1 MLGGDATPLAVA
13 KGVSSY
19 VWRCRVV
26 VNIEFE
32 LLFVHK
38 LIVYLVSVKAKPQI
52 VTPVVYSGA

>member
-38 LIVYLVSVKAKPQI
+38 LIVYLVSVKAKPQ
-52 VTPVVYSGA
+52 VDAPGGV